1 MTGEIPIPIWL
12 LFLLFFVSAW
22 AILDRIFIPSVS
34 WFLRRRVNRV
44 LDEISARLD
53 IEIRP
58 FQLTKRQVLIDRLVY
73 DPKVM
78 EAMQEHAQEHDMPRE
93 VAQANVLRY
102 AKEIVPSFN
111 AYIYFRIGYWLA
123 KKVARLL
130 YWVRVDRADNEQ
142 LESIDPDST
151 VVFVVNH
158 RSNMDYILV
167 SFLVAER
174 TALSYAAGEWA
185 KIWPLQTL
193 IKAMG
198 AYFVR
203 RNSRNPLYRRVL
215 ERYIHMATKEG
226 VCQAVFIEGGLS
238 RDGRLRS
245 PKLGLIDYMLRDFEP
260 ETDRDI
266 VFIPVGVNY
275 DRTLEDR
282 SLIRTLDPGAEKR
295 SRWFVFRT
303 TVGFVWHNLMLMAFS
318 KWQRLGFACV
328 NFGAPVSA
336 REFCRVHAVNLSK
349 IDRSKRFSLIQELC
363 NQLMVSIRD
372 IVPVLSVSL
381 VAGVLLERRE
391 PWLSELDIKA
401 RVHGLIEELQAQG
414 APVHIPTRG
423 AELSV
428 TTAFN
433 MLRLRR
439 MVIES
444 DGLFSADPKSLDI
457 LSYYANA
464 MEHWHRRSEMDV

>member
-93 VAQANVLRY
+93 VVQDKVLRY

-238 RDGRLRS
+238 RDGRLRL

-303 TVGFVWHNLMLMAFS
+303 TVGFIWHNLMLMAFS
-318 KWQRLGFACV
+318 KWQRFGFACV

-349 IDRSKRFSLIQELC
+349 IDRSERFSLVQELC

-372 IVPVLSVSL
+372 IVPILPVSL
-381 VAGVLLERRE
+381 VASVLLERRE
-391 PWLSELDIKA
+391 PWLSEFDIKA
-401 RVHGLIEELQAQG
+401 RVHGLIEKLQAQG

-439 MVIES
+439 VVIES

-464 MEHWHRRSEMDV
+464 MEHWQRRLAITL

>member
-78 EAMQEHAQEHDMPRE
+78 EAIQEHAQEHDMPRE
-93 VAQANVLRY
+93 IAQAKVLRY

-111 AYIYFRIGYWLA
+111 AYIYFRSGYWLA

-185 KIWPLQTL
+185 RIWPLQTL

-203 RNSRNPLYRRVL
+203 RHSRNPLYRRVL

-303 TVGFVWHNLMLMAFS
+303 TVGFLWHNLMLMAFS

-328 NFGAPVSA
+328 NFGTPVSA

-349 IDRSKRFSLIQELC
+349 IDRSERFSLVQELC

-372 IVPVLSVSL
+372 IVPVLPVSL

-391 PWLSELDIKA
+391 PWLSEFDIKA

-414 APVHIPTRG
+414 APVHVPTRG

-428 TTAFN
+428 TTAFK

-464 MEHWHRRSEMDV
+464 MEHWQRRPEMDV